1 VGTHFG
7 AVGFGRDSS
16 ALADQLRRLMSQAD
30 LVGTAEGDRLRVY
43 RHVDPS
49 GASVSVTIENDRVT
63 CLTPGIAPGR
73 VVAATISALL
83 PDDCP
88 YERPLEVEARLGDNE
103 IPVAVTIDDLALSAS
118 VFEPGREVKLTVGAL
133 AEQISVF
140 ADEAAYRASGTPMAV
155 ESLIPS
161 GLFAPDVLGGA
172 GHRPSSRMLMSGI
185 VSRSERREHRLLGHP
200 FVVASIRSMGDD
212 WAVAIDPDDLGAG
225 GAPPVGAIV
234 SGSFWLS
241 GQALGEE

>member
-7 AVGFGRDSS
+7 AVGFGRDAT
-16 ALADQLRRLMSQAD
+16 ALPDQLHRLMSQAD
-30 LVGTAEGDRLRVY
+30 LVGTADGDRLRVY

-49 GASVSVTIENDRVT
+49 GASVSVTVEDDRVT

-73 VVAATISALL
+73 VIAATSSALL

-88 YERPLEVEARLGDNE
+88 FERPLEVEATIGDTE
-103 IPVAVTIDDLALSAS
+103 IPLAVTIDDLALSAPAL
-118 VFEPGREVKLTVGAL
+118 EPGRDVRLTIGAI

-172 GHRPSSRMLMSGI
+172 GHRPSSRMLMSG
-185 VSRSERREHRLLGHP
+185 VVTMAEQREHGLFGHP

-212 WAVAIDPDDLGAG
+212 WAVAIDPEDLRDAG
-225 GAPPVGAIV
+225 PPSVGAIV

-241 GQALGEE
+241 GHQVP